1 MACAANR
8 ENAVKAL
15 ERRLRPLGP
24 QGTETL
30 DIENR
35 TQNWTAERRISVL
48 IRVWQRN
55 VRKNVTD
62 DLNSLEHVKWPSVF
76 VLESLYSPL
85 SIRFVINELIPVPRS
100 HHGDRDPSVEQGC
113 LLEFRPSRIK

>member
-1 MACAANR
+1 MASAGR
-8 ENAVKAL
+8 GQNARKAL
-15 ERRLRPLGP
+15 EQRPRPLGP
-24 QGTETL
+24 LGTETL

-76 VLESLYSPL
+76 VLESPYQPAIDSF
-85 SIRFVINELIPVPRS
+85 RDRQR
-100 HHGDRDPSVEQGC
+100 DRDDVRRLWDCVSLVEQGNA
-113 LLEFRPSRIK
+113 